1 MAENKVEKIGVIF
14 VHGIGEQRRFE
25 HLEAQLRPLIDAI
38 RRRSGDLNVTIEIVG
53 ASASVLHA
61 DQDTWASGAAAPVR
75 AIVRDSTGE
84 KHLHFHEVWWADV
97 NEPYTFAKEWRFWA
111 WGLAV
116 WNLPN
121 KLRSTLKGASTMRRP
136 RFPHGLTKRDEFVAR
151 LKLFFVSNVFLMGA
165 FTVGLAVY
173 LARRLLGYS
182 APNVVRVFV
191 NYLSAV
197 KLYSQTERSD
207 GGFLDAYRAPPRVSI
222 RRRMIRA
229 MLDVAAAGYDRWY
242 VFAHSLG
249 SVVAFNGLMENSHC
263 LPNYL
268 DEERY
273 RQFYGSLVGPAQS
286 QHFVG
291 DTADMMPPRP
301 LWLADDDV
309 VYREKVLEKFR
320 GLLTYGSP
328 LDKFATIWPARV
340 PINVREPFF
349 HTDAEWINIYD
360 PTDPVGASLDA
371 FGGPGA
377 PFTESVLQPKNYG
390 YRAHW
395 LLLYSHLCYLR
406 VHEGRKCELSDAA
419 VEWVLSGRKFSA
431 HASPHENRWFIP
443 ASRVEIRRTLWA
455 RTMWVVTYVALTLA
469 AALVLP
475 WAHSSFP
482 IRALALVF
490 VVMVITFLAGLI
502 ARRWIFER
510 DRDDVERRT
519 GKEPKRPEGYRL
531 D

>member
-1 MAENKVEKIGVIF
+1 
-14 VHGIGEQRRFE
+14 
-25 HLEAQLRPLIDAI
+25 
-38 RRRSGDLNVTIEIVG
+38 
-53 ASASVLHA
+53 
-61 DQDTWASGAAAPVR
+61 
-75 AIVRDSTGE
+75 
-84 KHLHFHEVWWADV
+84 
-97 NEPYTFAKEWRFWA
+97 
-111 WGLAV
+111 
-116 WNLPN
+116 
-121 KLRSTLKGASTMRRP
+121 MRRP

-377 PFTESVLQPKNYG
+377 PFPESVLQPKNYG

>member
-1 MAENKVEKIGVIF
+1 
-14 VHGIGEQRRFE
+14 
-25 HLEAQLRPLIDAI
+25 
-38 RRRSGDLNVTIEIVG
+38 
-53 ASASVLHA
+53 
-61 DQDTWASGAAAPVR
+61 
-75 AIVRDSTGE
+75 
-84 KHLHFHEVWWADV
+84 
-97 NEPYTFAKEWRFWA
+97 
-111 WGLAV
+111 
-116 WNLPN
+116 
-121 KLRSTLKGASTMRRP
+121 
-136 RFPHGLTKRDEFVAR
+136 
-151 LKLFFVSNVFLMGA
+151 
-165 FTVGLAVY
+165 
-173 LARRLLGYS
+173 
-182 APNVVRVFV
+182 
-191 NYLSAV
+191 
-197 KLYSQTERSD
+197 
-207 GGFLDAYRAPPRVSI
+207 
-222 RRRMIRA
+222 
-229 MLDVAAAGYDRWY
+229 
-242 VFAHSLG
+242 
-249 SVVAFNGLMENSHC
+249 
-263 LPNYL
+263 
-268 DEERY
+268 
-273 RQFYGSLVGPAQS
+273 
-286 QHFVG
+286 
-291 DTADMMPPRP
+291 MMPPRP

-377 PFTESVLQPKNYG
+377 PFPESVLQPKNYG

-443 ASRVEIRRTLWA
+443 ASRVETRRTLWA